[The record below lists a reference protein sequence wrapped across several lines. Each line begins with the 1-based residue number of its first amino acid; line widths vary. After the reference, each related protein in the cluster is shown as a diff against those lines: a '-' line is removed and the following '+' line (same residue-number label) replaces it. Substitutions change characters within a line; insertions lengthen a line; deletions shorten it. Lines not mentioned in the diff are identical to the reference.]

1 MKLRFVCMMGS
12 AFLFASAVGAQTKV
26 SGQHKCDKAPEVVGT
41 ADAGDKPGH
50 SLAVVKNTC
59 KWTTPMEMEGGKTTD
74 GTSVAFL
81 EMTAT
86 RASSNGTYVGNMDS
100 GDKYFVSFRDSGPA
114 KDGKPGVT
122 KGTWSYTGGTG
133 KLKGI
138 TGKGTYTVTPNAD
151 GGAVVDV
158 EGEYSIAAGLR
169 RRRRLR
175 KRNRFESE
183 WAERAIQ
190 KPRCHSLR
198 IRAPDFLGRIG
209 ERGARSHDYGIGLG
223 VGDVAPDAAY
233 FGAALSDYCAG

>member
-1 MKLRFVCMMGS
+1 MLALAVASIGSRPNFFTFKILRGRAMRLRFVSMIGL

-138 TGKGTYTVTPNAD
+138 AGKGTYTVTPNAD

-158 EGEYSIAAGLR
+158 EGEYSIAA
-169 RRRRLR
+169 
-175 KRNRFESE
+175 
-183 WAERAIQ
+183 
-190 KPRCHSLR
+190 
-198 IRAPDFLGRIG
+198 AP
-209 ERGARSHDYGIGLG
+209 AKK
-223 VGDVAPDAAY
+223 AA
-233 FGAALSDYCAG
+233 ANKEK

>member
-1 MKLRFVCMMGS
+1 MNLRIVSIAGL
-12 AFLFASAVGAQTKV
+12 AFLCASAVGAQTKV
-26 SGQHKCDKAPEVVGT
+26 SGQHKCDKAPEVIGT

-59 KWTTPMEMEGGKTTD
+59 QWTTPMEMEGGKTTD

-81 EMTAT
+81 ELTAT
-86 RASSNGTYVGNMDS
+86 RATSNGTYVGNMDN

-138 TGKGTYTVTPNAD
+138 TGKGTYTVTPNAG

-158 EGEYSIAAGLR
+158 EGEYSIAA
-169 RRRRLR
+169 
-175 KRNRFESE
+175 
-183 WAERAIQ
+183 
-190 KPRCHSLR
+190 
-198 IRAPDFLGRIG
+198 AP
-209 ERGARSHDYGIGLG
+209 AKK
-223 VGDVAPDAAY
+223 AA
-233 FGAALSDYCAG
+233 AKKAN